1 MVLVFPTASVS
12 VPLDSFSLVVSCEL
26 GVVDSSNSYLFKMRI
41 VLCPI
46 FWGDFWVTFL
56 VVVPRSCRFGG
67 PDDVIV
73 PSGCNEVGAVV
84 RL

>member
-1 MVLVFPTASVS
+1 M
-12 VPLDSFSLVVSCEL
+12 
-26 GVVDSSNSYLFKMRI
+26 FKVRVI
-41 VLCPI
+41 LCPI
-46 FWGDFWVTFL
+46 FWGDFWVAFL
-56 VVVPRSCRFGG
+56 VVVPRSCRFRG